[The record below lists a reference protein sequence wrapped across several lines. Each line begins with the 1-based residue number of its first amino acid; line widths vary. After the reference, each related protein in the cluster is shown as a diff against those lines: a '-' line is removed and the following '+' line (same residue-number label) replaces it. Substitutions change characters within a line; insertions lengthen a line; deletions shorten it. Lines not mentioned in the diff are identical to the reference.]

1 MKFSAIVI
9 ATSTEGQKVES
20 CSGCCVT
27 KYFYFDVADGSM
39 NADGHVSGGSR
50 EFADEMVDDDRGVKY
65 TIQRVQLSTTKKC
78 GKLKMGHFCK
88 AR

>member
-65 TIQRVQLSTTKKC
+65 TTRATIYDKKMWKIKN
-78 GKLKMGHFCK
+78 GSFL
-88 AR
+88 